1 MPSVSFR
8 TLHGPSKYTE
18 LVYAVL
24 TTVLTFALNG
34 IFVYCAMLVVEQI
47 DNTSLLEDY
56 TGRGLLSG
64 LTGVIDDRTPTSA
77 LAKTAAF
84 AALFTTLT
92 SIPITLYAWS
102 LKRKLRERS
111 RSEADK
117 WIIV

>member
-1 MPSVSFR
+1 MPWVSFR
-8 TLHGPSKYTE
+8 TLHSPSRFTE
-18 LVYAVL
+18 LLYTVL
-24 TTVLTFALNG
+24 AIVLTFALNG

-47 DNTSLLEDY
+47 DNTSLLEDD

-117 WIIV
+117 WIVM